1 MPRRSGHSS
10 EESPAPRRTSARIAA
25 VQAASPAKSP
35 VKSPRRK
42 RQSAEPTKIM
52 SEDTESQQSQIKSEG
67 SIEEING
74 LDTSSSTK
82 DRDSVVD
89 SQELPSKKAKVD
101 GQPDEETEKPTED
114 SEITPKKSEV
124 SEVAPAVVE
133 STPTI
138 STGVSELIPKVP
150 DEVPPKK
157 TESSVN
163 EAPASISTE
172 AVDFEVVEKTDV
184 PAADSAEV
192 EAAVSVQGEDGQ
204 LLVGFVQ
211 VDKDELPSATSLE
224 IKQVTPSEQPADHVM
239 GRIIEDAPTAHV
251 PSLNSVNGDSK
262 HTAPLDVPPATE
274 QIEPEIHSKL
284 PAITETA
291 VQPSSTPAAG
301 DGAIVDAISPET
313 IPQ

>member
-1 MPRRSGHSS
+1 MPRRSGHTS

-42 RQSAEPTKIM
+42 RQSAEPTKIT

-82 DRDSVVD
+82 DRDSVGD

-101 GQPDEETEKPTED
+101 GQPDE
-114 SEITPKKSEV
+114 
-124 SEVAPAVVE
+124 
-133 STPTI
+133 
-138 STGVSELIPKVP
+138 GNELIPKVP
-150 DEVPPKK
+150 DEVPPTE
-157 TESSVN
+157 TESPMN
-163 EAPASISTE
+163 EAPAPISTE

-224 IKQVTPSEQPADHVM
+224 VKQVTPSEQPADHVI
-239 GRIIEDAPTAHV
+239 GRVIEDAPTVHV

-262 HTAPLDVPPATE
+262 HTAPLDVPPTTE

-284 PAITETA
+284 PAIIETA

-301 DGAIVDAISPET
+301 DGAVVDAISPET

>member
-1 MPRRSGHSS
+1 MPRRSGHTS

-42 RQSAEPTKIM
+42 RQSAEPTKIA

-67 SIEEING
+67 STEEING

-82 DRDSVVD
+82 DRDSVAD

-101 GQPDEETEKPTED
+101 IETEKSVD
-114 SEITPKKSEV
+114 VSEATPKKSEV
-124 SEVAPAVVE
+124 SEIAPAVIE

-138 STGVSELIPKVP
+138 STGISELIPKVP
-150 DEVPPKK
+150 DEVPP
-157 TESSVN
+157 TETEPPVN
-163 EAPASISTE
+163 EAPAPIITE
-172 AVDFEVVEKTDV
+172 AIDFEVVEKTDV

-224 IKQVTPSEQPADHVM
+224 VKQVTPSEQPADHIT
-239 GRIIEDAPTAHV
+239 GRVIEDAPTAHV
-251 PSLNSVNGDSK
+251 HSLNSVNGDSK
-262 HTAPLDVPPATE
+262 HTAPLDVPPTTE

-284 PAITETA
+284 PAIIETA

-301 DGAIVDAISPET
+301 DGAVVDAISPEM